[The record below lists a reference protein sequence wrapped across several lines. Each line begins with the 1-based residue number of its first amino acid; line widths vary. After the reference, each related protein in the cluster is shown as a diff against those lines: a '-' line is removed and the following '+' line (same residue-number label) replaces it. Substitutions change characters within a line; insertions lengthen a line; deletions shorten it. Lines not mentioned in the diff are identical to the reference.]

1 KNQRTGSAQG
11 NTGARTA
18 TAGLEISDMHEKSGQ
33 ESVQPASPRAAINGK
48 PHQYWLCGLL
58 LFWPVSGLQA

>member
-1 KNQRTGSAQG
+1 
-11 NTGARTA
+11 
-18 TAGLEISDMHEKSGQ
+18 
-33 ESVQPASPRAAINGK
+33 VQPASPRAAINGK